1 MSMARTLNPEL
12 TDLSVE
18 RLRRR
23 RSAKWSRY
31 GADVL
36 PAWVAEMDFPLAGA
50 VKQAL
55 AEAIQLDDCGYA
67 SPQELGLAD
76 AFAGFVESRLG
87 WSVDAA
93 GVSASSDVVGAIRSL
108 LRVLAEPGDRV
119 VINTPVYHPFFSVIE
134 ELGCV

>member
-55 AEAIQLDDCGYA
+55 AEAIQLDDCGEA
-67 SPQELGLAD
+67 
-76 AFAGFVESRLG
+76 
-87 WSVDAA
+87 
-93 GVSASSDVVGAIRSL
+93 
-108 LRVLAEPGDRV
+108 
-119 VINTPVYHPFFSVIE
+119 
-134 ELGCV
+134 